1 VARPIV
7 VARHWNP
14 YLCTVVLRESEHSYP
29 IYHLKITRIG
39 EGEVKDWCL
48 EAEYEASP
56 QVRPCYVPLWLMP
69 TVLQELWMVQ
79 GKGSKA
85 TVPLGTFGQSLRDS
99 VDHESLQSCV
109 GIQVS
114 AGWLG
119 AYNIRDIGVVMRPRD
134 YYSKPIQKHDLSR
147 RADIHDHGGGI
158 EDQEHFTGAL
168 AAICLKLS
176 AGRCRVGCENPV
188 QVQRKRWLQGHCVR

>member
-1 VARPIV
+1 MPRPII
-7 VARHWNP
+7 VARHWNS

-69 TVLQELWMVQ
+69 MVLQELWMVQ

-85 TVPLGTFGQSLRDS
+85 TVPLGTFGQPLRDS

-119 AYNIRDIGVVMRPRD
+119 SYNIRDIGVVMRPRD
-134 YYSKPIQKHDLSR
+134 HHWNFGAYYQAATSEIHNFTLTARERDFRNQYRNTISPEELTSMIMGAASR
-147 RADIHDHGGGI
+147 IRNTLP
-158 EDQEHFTGAL
+158 EYWQQ
-168 AAICLKLS
+168 S
-176 AGRCRVGCENPV
+176 V
-188 QVQRKRWLQGHCVR
+188 